1 METEKK
7 VAGADLAG
15 LIIIVLILLYFPS
28 NMIAQHSEDVQAN
41 SYYTPM

>member
-1 METEKK
+1 METISKP
-7 VAGADLAG
+7 AGTDWAG

-28 NMIAQHSEDVQAN
+28 NMVAQHAEDVKAN